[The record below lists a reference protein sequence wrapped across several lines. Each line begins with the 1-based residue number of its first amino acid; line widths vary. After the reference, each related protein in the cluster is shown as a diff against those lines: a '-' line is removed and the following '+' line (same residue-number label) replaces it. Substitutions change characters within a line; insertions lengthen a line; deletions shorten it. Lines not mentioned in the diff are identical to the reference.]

1 MGVLFDAI
9 EDFFKKDEWPAVP
22 IQGQTAISVY
32 FRGKNGQWTCYAK
45 ADEEKEIVTFY
56 SYCPVKVP
64 EDKRPIM
71 ADFLTR
77 ANYGLYIGN
86 FEMDYND
93 GEVRFKTSI
102 DVEGDRLSFELMKR
116 LAYNNVGV
124 MDRYL
129 PGIMQVTYGGASPQE
144 AIAKVESP

>member
-1 MGVLFDAI
+1 MGAI
-9 EDFFKKDEWPAVP
+9 YDTAVQFFKDEEWVFVEIEGKPALSLNY
-22 IQGQTAISVY
+22 A
-32 FRGKNGQWTCYAK
+32 GKSGTWSCFAK
-45 ADEEKEIVTFY
+45 AEEEKEMMLFY

-64 EDKRPIM
+64 ENKRPLVG
-71 ADFLTR
+71 DFLTR
-77 ANYGLYIGN
+77 ANYGLLVGN

-102 DVEGDRLSFELMKR
+102 DVEGDSLSFELMKR

-144 AIAKVESP
+144 AIAQVEG